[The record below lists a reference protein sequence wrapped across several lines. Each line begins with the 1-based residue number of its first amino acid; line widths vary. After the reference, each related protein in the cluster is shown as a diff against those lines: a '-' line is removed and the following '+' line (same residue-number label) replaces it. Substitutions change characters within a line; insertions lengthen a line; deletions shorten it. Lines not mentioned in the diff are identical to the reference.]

1 MTKVGSA
8 SLTVNFSPVLTM
20 ATATA
25 AYVSKH
31 GVDDMVMLSKIS
43 EDAILENLKK
53 RYDSDMIY
61 VRKSGK

>member
-1 MTKVGSA
+1 
-8 SLTVNFSPVLTM
+8 M